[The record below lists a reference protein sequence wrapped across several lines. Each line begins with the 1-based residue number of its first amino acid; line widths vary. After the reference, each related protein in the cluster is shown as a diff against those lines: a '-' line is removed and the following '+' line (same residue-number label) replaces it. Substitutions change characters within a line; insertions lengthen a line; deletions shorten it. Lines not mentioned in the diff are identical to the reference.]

1 MSNDMKL
8 IMESWRANVIQE
20 SVGTKAAD
28 EILKNLEDKGQVN
41 EALFTVG
48 ALIVGFI
55 IKVAT
60 KAAMLSAIAKH
71 AVAAGE
77 GAFNTCIFF
86 LFFIILKSSI
96 TSPS

>member
-1 MSNDMKL
+1 MNI

-20 SVGTKAAD
+20 SEGTKVAD
-28 EILKNLEDKGQVN
+28 EILKNLKDKGQLEDEGQVN

-60 KAAMLSAIAKH
+60 KAAMLSAIAKF
-71 AVAAGE
+71 ASFVQKRISG
-77 GAFNTCIFF
+77 
-86 LFFIILKSSI
+86 
-96 TSPS
+96 SPNSVL